1 MGMRSRIISV
11 ISAAFICMVVA
22 AAFTSCGF
30 GTMLYDL
37 IAGGKGDEVKT
48 YTLEVNVRYVG
59 NYSVSYDT
67 PLLIA
72 AFGYY
77 FNGPEPDLV
86 YMSSPI
92 ASKSG
97 SYSFA
102 GLDER
107 SYGILVF
114 IDFDGDAYPSDGD
127 IYQFYNGRSESEGP
141 DELYLAQNESVSITL
156 DDGFVWGYGGIY

>member
-1 MGMRSRIISV
+1 MAMKSRIVSV
-11 ISAAFICMVVA
+11 ISMGLICMVVA
-22 AAFTSCGF
+22 FSFTSCGF

-37 IAGGKGDEVKT
+37 IAGGKGDEVPT
-48 YTLEVNVRYVG
+48 YTLEVYVRYTG
-59 NYSVSYDT
+59 CYEISYET

-72 AFGYY
+72 AFGYP
-77 FNGPEPDLV
+77 FEGEEPDLV

-92 ASKSG
+92 ISKNG
-97 SYSFA
+97 SYSFT

-127 IYQFYNGRSESEGP
+127 IYQFYNGKSESEGP
-141 DELYLAQNESVSITL
+141 DELYLVQDESLSIIL
-156 DDGFVWGYGGIY
+156 DDRYTWGYGGLY